1 MIEVFEKK
9 YVPEDCST
17 CLYGCEFGCEN
28 ANMQSGWL
36 AYRIM
41 GIRCPHYWLDQ
52 HRFERV

>member
-9 YVPEDCST
+9 HVTENCST
-17 CLYGCEFGCEN
+17 CLYGCEFGCAN